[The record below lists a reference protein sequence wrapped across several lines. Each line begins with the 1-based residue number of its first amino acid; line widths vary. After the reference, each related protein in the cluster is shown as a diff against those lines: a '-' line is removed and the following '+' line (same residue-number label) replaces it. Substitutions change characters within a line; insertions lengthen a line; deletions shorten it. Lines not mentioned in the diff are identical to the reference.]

1 MKTYIIYLVDCKD
14 KASWCEDDITR
25 HSGWCYDERTAKDTC
40 CDSCK
45 KARLKLNDPS
55 KKFLMFCF
63 TDLINVQGN

>member
-1 MKTYIIYLVDCKD
+1 MYVIVILMLFSYTDCKD

-55 KKFLMFCF
+55 KEFLHFP
-63 TDLINVQGN
+63 LQI